1 MDGIRRC
8 AGSCCDDTAGGRTG
22 DRDAAT
28 QGGFLAYASELEKR
42 IRPHLR
48 RRYGWPGVILDS
60 FAGANAPTVPR
71 GNPGD
76 STAFFLNDKTA
87 PPVRR
92 VAVAGFSAS
101 STQMNTLLVTEFV
114 EQFPLSGRPLVR
126 PRFRRNEDL
135 DRGLSD
141 RPDFRFRDRGGVDG
155 ARSSWS

>member
-1 MDGIRRC
+1 M
-8 AGSCCDDTAGGRTG
+8 
-22 DRDAAT
+22 
-28 QGGFLAYASELEKR
+28 
-42 IRPHLR
+42 R

-101 STQMNTLLVTEFV
+101 STQMNTLLVTELLNNSR
-114 EQFPLSGRPLVR
+114 FPGDRWSGRASGGMKTWIEAWAIDRIFGSATVAASTELAAHGHDGLP
-126 PRFRRNEDL
+126 PFRAPNA
-135 DRGLSD
+135 
-141 RPDFRFRDRGGVDG
+141 PIP
-155 ARSSWS
+155 AAHP